1 MYRTIQGGC
10 GAAHPRAFHMSR
22 PEGLPNYVLLLI
34 RSCGEF
40 EIDGK
45 SYTILPGHAVLFA
58 PGTPYSYGNPEGEY
72 QDDWLHFEGQED
84 SRLWE
89 LRRIANRPFP
99 VRDPGSCTALIR
111 QILWE
116 TSFAPARYAA
126 ENVDALFTVLF
137 NHLLSSCENDGMGK
151 EPNPYREKL
160 QALRMELKN
169 SITQKHDIRECA
181 GKIGVSTSYFQHLY
195 SDCFGVPFQQDLIRM
210 RVDYTKYI
218 LGATDLTMEQV
229 AGLCGYAGT
238 VHFYRQFKQVTGT
251 TPAKYRRKPGE

>member
-1 MYRTIQGGC
+1 
-10 GAAHPRAFHMSR
+10 MSR

-89 LRRIANRPFP
+89 LGRIANRPFP

-238 VHFYRQFKQVTGT
+238 VHFYRQFKQVTGI